1 MKEKFKIIYFPH
13 ILHWVYQHIVFLCG
27 FDPPIQILLMATISS
42 YYLSY
47 SC

>member
-1 MKEKFKIIYFPH
+1 MKEKFKIISFSH
-13 ILHWVYQHIVFLCG
+13 ILYWVYQNIVFLCG